1 MNDKKY
7 ISMPAL
13 TMMTFTAV
21 WSFANIVNGYATQ
34 GLRAIFSWL
43 VIFGFYFIP
52 YVLMV
57 GEMGAAFKNCTGG
70 VSSWIRELSGAK
82 IAFLAGWTYWI
93 VHVPYLAQKPMTVLI
108 SLGWAVF
115 QDGAV
120 IKSISPVYL
129 QLATLALFLFCCW
142 FSSKGVTIIK
152 CIGSIAGTSMFI
164 MSLLFV
170 ALAVAA
176 PAISNVHTETIVF
189 SWDTFIP
196 ALNFDYLT
204 TIAILVFAVGG
215 CEKLSPYVNDMENP
229 SRDFPRAM
237 ILLTVMVAI
246 TALTGSYALG
256 LMFDTN
262 NVPKDLMMNGAFYSF
277 MKLGEY
283 YNVGP
288 WLMIIYAICNALS
301 LLSTTLLCI
310 DAPIKIFLADV
321 DKSLLPKS
329 LTYINEN
336 GVPVNGY
343 KLTAVLVSI
352 IIIYPVLGI
361 GDVNSLYNS
370 MIRLNAICMPL
381 RYLWVFI
388 AYMALKKARFFMVEP
403 DAYQF
408 TSNRSLGFLLG
419 LWCFIFTA
427 FACIMGMFPSNL
439 VTYSN
444 EWLFQLSLNI
454 ATPIILLGLGLVVLS
469 MGKHHNA

>member
-1 MNDKKY
+1 
-7 ISMPAL
+7 
-13 TMMTFTAV
+13 
-21 WSFANIVNGYATQ
+21 
-34 GLRAIFSWL
+34 
-43 VIFGFYFIP
+43 
-52 YVLMV
+52 
-57 GEMGAAFKNCTGG
+57 
-70 VSSWIRELSGAK
+70 
-82 IAFLAGWTYWI
+82 
-93 VHVPYLAQKPMTVLI
+93 
-108 SLGWAVF
+108 
-115 QDGAV
+115 
-120 IKSISPVYL
+120 
-129 QLATLALFLFCCW
+129 
-142 FSSKGVTIIK
+142 
-152 CIGSIAGTSMFI
+152 
-164 MSLLFV
+164 
-170 ALAVAA
+170 
-176 PAISNVHTETIVF
+176 
-189 SWDTFIP
+189 
-196 ALNFDYLT
+196 
-204 TIAILVFAVGG
+204 
-215 CEKLSPYVNDMENP
+215 
-229 SRDFPRAM
+229 
-237 ILLTVMVAI
+237 
-246 TALTGSYALG
+246 
-256 LMFDTN
+256 
-262 NVPKDLMMNGAFYSF
+262 

-283 YNVGP
+283 YNVGS
-288 WLMIIYAICNALS
+288 WLMIIYAIFNALS

-381 RYLWVFI
+381 RYLWVFL

-403 DAYQF
+403 DAYQL
-408 TSNRSLGFLLG
+408 TSNCTLGFLLG

-427 FACIMGMFPSNL
+427 FACVMGMFPSNL